1 MRKKAVGTHV
11 TRIDRLT
18 DAQKARFDEWA
29 DRWIE
34 IGLRTGNAD
43 RPRFEAAVRECYRFA
58 GLEPPKVIVWTTSP
72 LVVSLAAPVAALLIE
87 IHRRDAVGRA
97 VGGAV
102 RGAVG
107 DAVSDAVG
115 GAVRGAVDDAVG
127 RAVSGAVRGA
137 VRDAVGRAVSDAVS
151 DAVGDAVGRAVG
163 GAVRGAVGDA
173 VGGAVRDAVGRA
185 VSDAVSDAVGGA
197 VGRAVDGAVGGA
209 VGDAVDGA
217 VGGAV
222 GGAVRDAVRGA
233 VGRAVDGAVGR
244 AVGGA
249 VGGAVDGAVGRAV
262 GRAVGGA
269 VGGAVRDAV
278 RGAVGDAVGGA
289 VRGAVRGA
297 VSDAVGD
304 AVRGAV
310 GDAVSDAVS
319 GAVGG
324 AVDGAVGGVIRRA
337 WGASIGGQFWVGG
350 WWWGGAWTSFFRE
363 VCGLQL
369 NGDLWMRSLAYEAT
383 LESTCW
389 WWPHRDFVIVSER
402 PVTIH
407 RELVNPD
414 RPRGWD
420 SHRLHCED
428 GPAVAFKDGWGIWAW
443 HGNRVTRQIVE
454 QPETL
459 TVDQVRFESNAEV
472 RRVMV
477 ERMGWDAFCA
487 SAKMKLLHVDELHSN
502 FPDIPVSEVVDA
514 SSRMVTSYRAG
525 VERAELLESAELRD
539 FEDRPLR
546 FVRLSDPSTGGQYTL
561 RVLHDHTRC
570 YEAIGWTFGVDETTY
585 KRGRFLRQ
593 GDVFLQPLAGG
604 PLQQAH
610 S

>member
-209 VGDAVDGA
+209 VGDAVDG
-217 VGGAV
+217 
-222 GGAVRDAVRGA
+222 
-233 VGRAVDGAVGR
+233 
-244 AVGGA
+244 
-249 VGGAVDGAVGRAV
+249 
-262 GRAVGGA
+262 AVGGA

-546 FVRLSDPSTGGQYTL
+546 FVRLSDPSTGRQYTL